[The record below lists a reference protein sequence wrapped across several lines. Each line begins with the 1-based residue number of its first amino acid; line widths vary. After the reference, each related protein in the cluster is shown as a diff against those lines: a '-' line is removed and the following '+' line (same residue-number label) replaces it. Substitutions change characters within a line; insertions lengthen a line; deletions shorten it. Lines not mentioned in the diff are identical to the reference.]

1 MSKNIYR
8 VNKKTD
14 LDEIMKNNMYKPIC
28 ICFLSKSKNQDI
40 YDDLS
45 STILTISKINTY
57 SMNIII
63 DFDNFTDDFNGNV
76 GYFDSIK
83 NNTPYFM
90 AFFKGKII
98 ATCDNSENFIPIVAN
113 HLEQIHSTYL
123 DKLTSIFDNPNPVQ
137 QVQQVHQTQQVQTKN
152 LEQTNTNPSINNN
165 SNNQQQ
171 NVNNTSNNQKIDDN
185 ISNEIPNELEDEVND
200 EVNDKVNDEVND
212 EVNDKTSDNESEEK
226 NIKVKNKT
234 KKKLNKSKKTSKKI
248 FEKDIEDNQSIQSYK
263 SNDTIEIEKQKEKL
277 KKLKQLKELQN
288 MLNQ

>member
-40 YDDLS
+40 YNNLS

-63 DFDNFTDDFNGNV
+63 DFDNFIDDFNGEV

-98 ATCDNSENFIPIVAN
+98 ATCDNTENFIPIVAN
-113 HLEQIHSTYL
+113 HLDQIHSTYL
-123 DKLTSIFDNPNPVQ
+123 NKLISIFDNPNPTHNQ
-137 QVQQVHQTQQVQTKN
+137 IHQTHYQTHNQTQNKN
-152 LEQTNTNPSINNN
+152 LEQTQNSNFNND
-165 SNNQQQ
+165 NNQQK
-171 NVNNTSNNQKIDDN
+171 NINNINNDDKINNN
-185 ISNEIPNELEDEVND
+185 ISNEIPNEISNELENEVND
-200 EVNDKVNDEVND
+200 E
-212 EVNDKTSDNESEEK
+212 TSESEIEEQ
-226 NIKVKNKT
+226 NVKVKNKT
-234 KKKLNKSKKTSKKI
+234 KKKSKKVSKKTSKKI

-263 SNDTIEIEKQKEKL
+263 SNDTMEIEKQKEKL

>member
-98 ATCDNSENFIPIVAN
+98 ATCDNSENFIPIIAN

-200 EVNDKVNDEVND
+200 E
-212 EVNDKTSDNESEEK
+212 TSNNESESEEP
-226 NIKVKNKT
+226 NVKVKNKT
-234 KKKLNKSKKTSKKI
+234 KKKLKKSKKTSKKI